1 MSNASTFLGG
11 GAAIK
16 SVQRGTISSTAYP
29 ATATVTAVD
38 TTRSVIRITD
48 LVAGLYGVYYSARVE
63 LTNSTTVS
71 MLNAAGGALI
81 GAAVTAGW
89 ELVEYA
95 VPIKSIQQVAVTMAS
110 KDQGNLVNTVITA
123 IDLSKTIVEFRGYSG
138 GGENNEANITG
149 LMLRGYLTS
158 STNLRVVNRASVTT
172 PGGLIGHFTIV
183 EFF

>member
-11 GAAIK
+11 GSAIK

-48 LVAGLYGVYYSARVE
+48 LVWGLYGIYYSARVE

-71 MLNAAGGALI
+71 MLNAMGSALS

-95 VPIKSIQQVAVTMAS
+95 VPIKSIQQVAVTMSS
-110 KDQGNLVNTVITA
+110 KAQGDLVDTVITA

-138 GGENNEANITG
+138 GGENNAANTTG

-158 STNLRVVNRASVTT
+158 STNLRVVNRASAIT
-172 PGGLIGHFTIV
+172 PSGLIGYFTIV

>member
-38 TTRSVIRITD
+38 TTRSVIKLMDTTP
-48 LVAGLYGVYYSARVE
+48 GLWSSSYVSTRVE
-63 LTNSTTVS
+63 LTGATTVS
-71 MLNAAGGALI
+71 MLNAVGTTLTS
-81 GAAVTAGW
+81 AASATW

-95 VPIKSIQQVAVTMAS
+95 APIKSIQQVAVTLS
-110 KDQGNLVNTVITA
+110 GTNQGAYLDTA
-123 IDLSKTIVEFRGYSG
+123 ITSVDLSKTILEFRGYQG
-138 GGENNEANITG
+138 GGSSLSADVQG
-149 LMLRGYLTS
+149 LMLKGTLTS
-158 STNLRVVNRASVTT
+158 STNLRVYNRAEQQT
-172 PGGLIGHFTIV
+172 PYGLIGHFTIV

>member
-38 TTRSVIRITD
+38 TTRSVIKLMDTTP
-48 LVAGLYGVYYSARVE
+48 GLWMSAYVSTRVE
-63 LTNSTTVS
+63 LTDATTVS
-71 MLNAAGGALI
+71 MRNAVGAPLTS
-81 GAAVTAGW
+81 AASATW

-95 VPIKSIQQVAVTMAS
+95 APIKSIQQVAVTLS
-110 KDQGNLVNTVITA
+110 GSYQGAYLDTA
-123 IDLSKTIVEFRGYSG
+123 ITPVNLSKTILEFRGYQG
-138 GGENNEANITG
+138 GSDSLSANVQG
-149 LMLRGYLTS
+149 FMLKGTLTS
-158 STNLRVVNRASVTT
+158 NTNLRVYNRAKQET
-172 PGGLIGHFTIV
+172 PYGLIGYFTIV